1 MKIELSE
8 DEYET
13 LKNIFLDHG
22 FEYSLKTD
30 SYKMLQLAKKLG
42 FEEYL
47 KMYGDDVEN
56 NS

>member
-1 MKIELSE
+1 MKIELTA

-22 FEYSLKTD
+22 FDYSLQTD
-30 SYKMLQLAKKLG
+30 SYKMLQLAKKLK
-42 FEEYL
+42 FEKYVRL
-47 KMYGDDVEN
+47 YGYYDEN